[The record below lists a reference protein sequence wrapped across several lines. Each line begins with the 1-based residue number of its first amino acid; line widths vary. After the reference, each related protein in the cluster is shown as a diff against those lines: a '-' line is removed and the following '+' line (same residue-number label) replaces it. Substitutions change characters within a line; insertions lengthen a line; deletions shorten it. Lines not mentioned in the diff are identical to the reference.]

1 MRRVVGVV
9 GELLITAGLLVLLF
23 VAWQLWWTDVE
34 ANADQS
40 QTVTQLTQAFASPD
54 PQVTTVTPAD
64 PAVTADAFAILRIPR
79 FGTDYARPILE
90 GTDADILAQGIG
102 HYAGTAQ
109 AGEVGN
115 FALAGHRTT
124 WGRPLHDVELLAVGD
139 TVLVETKTTYDVYAV
154 RSTEIVAP
162 TDVDVIAPVPD
173 APGEAPTAPWLTL
186 TTCHPK
192 YSAEQRYIVHAE
204 LVHAYPRADGIPP
217 HVLTDPAWEG

>member
-154 RSTEIVAP
+154 RSTEI
-162 TDVDVIAPVPD
+162 D
-173 APGEAPTAPWLTL
+173 
-186 TTCHPK
+186 
-192 YSAEQRYIVHAE
+192 
-204 LVHAYPRADGIPP
+204 RADQG
-217 HVLTDPAWEG
+217 DGAEDGPAEADLADTRGRCGGGHGAWTGVVEEWHPSMRVPLRVPWKSLP